1 MEIVE
6 STTTTLRSLGKDE
19 VWLHNWIKE
28 RPSRLGLGEIVIK
41 RSELVHYRNQG
52 GRLDILGYRGDL
64 DTYYEIEVML
74 GECDSDHGFRVLD
87 YWARERVKTPNA
99 RHVAV
104 LVAEDLSGRYKTVI
118 ETLPQFLPFIGVEI
132 QTRKL
137 QHDSDLALVEATIVA
152 QPDELMVDAG
162 DRAGVLPEQ
171 ATEGNQPRDRSWW
184 EGKSTAAFMASV
196 DGITRYCDEAAGPSR
211 IDYSAQSYISLKKGR
226 RCWLPMWPRANGVY
240 VYLPGGEGGTEDAP
254 SDFFTSV
261 QVRLQEAGLEPPSWT
276 YRYNAG
282 ANPIAFAIAQEKVS
296 HSLVREILREAY
308 ELA

>member
-19 VWLHNWIKE
+19 VWIHNWIKE

-118 ETLPQFLPFIGVEI
+118 ETLPQFMPWLRPQLWLNLTNSWLMQGIGRAFCLNRPLKATSLVI
-132 QTRKL
+132 VPGGKGSPQ
-137 QHDSDLALVEATIVA
+137 QPSWLALMASHGIATK
-152 QPDELMVDAG
+152 
-162 DRAGVLPEQ
+162 RRVLPALITQ
-171 ATEGNQPRDRSWW
+171 RRATS
-184 EGKSTAAFMASV
+184 ASRKGGGAGFPCGPEPTEYTFTYLV
-196 DGITRYCDEAAGPSR
+196 GREAQRMLPVISSRASRCGSRKQGWNLLHGPT
-211 IDYSAQSYISLKKGR
+211 DTTL
-226 RCWLPMWPRANGVY
+226 
-240 VYLPGGEGGTEDAP
+240 
-254 SDFFTSV
+254 
-261 QVRLQEAGLEPPSWT
+261 VRTL
-276 YRYNAG
+276 
-282 ANPIAFAIAQEKVS
+282 S
-296 HSLVREILREAY
+296 HSPSHKKRSAIR
-308 ELA
+308 